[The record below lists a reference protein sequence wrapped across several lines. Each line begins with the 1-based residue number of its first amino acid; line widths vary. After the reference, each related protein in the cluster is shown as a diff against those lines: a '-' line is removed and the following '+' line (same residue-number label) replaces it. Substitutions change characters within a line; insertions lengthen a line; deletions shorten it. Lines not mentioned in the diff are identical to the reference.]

1 MDTRDIDMLDQ
12 VKHLWAAR
20 KKWLPFVV
28 ILRQK
33 ETIRNLFYW
42 NKKNVY
48 LFSVRNPLF
57 LSPNSNCK
65 MKVQQDLFGS
75 QFSILTLLNFLV
87 F

>member
-1 MDTRDIDMLDQ
+1 MDTRDTDMLDQ
-12 VKHLWAAR
+12 VKHPWAAR

-42 NKKNVY
+42 NP
-48 LFSVRNPLF
+48 SF

-65 MKVQQDLFGS
+65 MKVQDLFGN
-75 QFSILTLLNFLV
+75 QFSILT
-87 F
+87 